1 MSENGNEN
9 GTVNNMENETEVQD
23 AIVKLITKVV
33 EEQWGQFVA
42 SGFDV
47 ETHVKNAIDKMELE
61 RETED
66 EWKELTGEKVF
77 ELLDGYVDWD
87 DIVSNAITSCSMIE
101 ENIDWDSAAER
112 VCDNID
118 WHDRVRD
125 NIDIYDIA
133 SEVRD
138 EIDVSDQI
146 QESIVDWVSNGCSQV
161 DTVAEQLYDRAMRRK
176 GNDTDGDTVVLSR
189 DEYNRIMEVV
199 NFIRPVVEEPVP
211 KTATDIANDLVAE
224 VDAQEAMNL
233 VQTAIVAKATADA
246 QALVAAA
253 NGESN
258 DGQASE

>member
-47 ETHVKNAIDKMELE
+47 ETHVKNAIDKMELGE
-61 RETED
+61 E
-66 EWKELTGEKVF
+66 KELTGEKVY
-77 ELLDGYVDWD
+77 ELLETYVDWD
-87 DIVSNAITSCSMIE
+87 DIVSNAIDSSVIE
-101 ENIDWDSAAER
+101 
-112 VCDNID
+112 DNID
-118 WHDRVRD
+118 WYDAASRIEDKIDWDDKIRD

-138 EIDVSDQI
+138 EIDVSEQI
-146 QESIVDWVSNGCSQV
+146 QDSIIEWVDNGCSQV
-161 DTVAEQLYDRAMRRK
+161 DIVAERLYDRAMRRK

-199 NFIRPVVEEPVP
+199 NFIRPVVEAPVA
-211 KTATDIANDLVAE
+211 KTATDIANELVAE

-233 VQTAIVAKATADA
+233 VQSAIVAKATADA

>member
-47 ETHVKNAIDKMELE
+47 ETHVKNAIDKMEK
-61 RETED
+61 D
-66 EWKELTGEKVF
+66 EAEELTGEKVY
-77 ELLDGYVDWD
+77 ELLETYVDWD
-87 DIVSNAITSCSMIE
+87 DIVSNAIDSSVIE
-101 ENIDWDSAAER
+101 
-112 VCDNID
+112 DNID
-118 WHDRVRD
+118 WYDVASRVEDNIDWNDRVRD

-146 QESIVDWVSNGCSQV
+146 QESIVDWVNNGCSQV

-199 NFIRPVVEEPVP
+199 NFIRPPVEAPVA
-211 KTATDIANDLVAE
+211 KTATDIANELVAE

-258 DGQASE
+258 DGEASE

>member
-9 GTVNNMENETEVQD
+9 GTVNKMENETEVQD

-47 ETHVKNAIDKMELE
+47 ETHVKNAIDKVAMELK
-61 RETED
+61 D
-66 EWKELTGEKVF
+66 EQELTGEKVF
-77 ELLDGYVDWD
+77 EALDGYVDWD
-87 DIVSNAITSCSMIE
+87 DIVSNVIDGSYIE
-101 ENIDWDSAAER
+101 ENIDWYDAASR
-112 VCDNID
+112 VEDNID
-118 WHDRVRD
+118 WNDRIRD

-146 QESIVDWVSNGCSQV
+146 QESIVDWVNNGCSQV

-199 NFIRPVVEEPVP
+199 NFIRPAVEAPVA
-211 KTATDIANDLVAE
+211 KTATDIANELVAE

-233 VQTAIVAKATADA
+233 VQSAIVAKATADA

-258 DGQASE
+258 DGQSSE

>member
-47 ETHVKNAIDKMELE
+47 ETHVKNAIDKMELGE
-61 RETED
+61 QT
-66 EWKELTGEKVF
+66 ELTGEKVY
-77 ELLDGYVDWD
+77 ELLETYVDWD
-87 DIVSNAITSCSMIE
+87 DIVRNSIDSSMIE
-101 ENIDWDSAAER
+101 DEIDWDNAAER
-112 VCDNID
+112 VADYID
-118 WHDRVRD
+118 WDYKIRD

-146 QESIVDWVSNGCSQV
+146 QSQIVDWVNNGCSQV
-161 DTVAEQLYDRAMRRK
+161 DTVAEQLYDRAMQQK

-199 NFIRPVVEEPVP
+199 NFIRPVVEAPVA
-211 KTATDIANDLVAE
+211 KTATDIANELVAE
-224 VDAQEAMNL
+224 VNPTEAMNL

-258 DGQASE
+258 DGQASK

>member
-47 ETHVKNAIDKMELE
+47 ETHIKTAIEKMELGE
-61 RETED
+61 QT
-66 EWKELTGEKVF
+66 ELTGEKVY

-87 DIVSNAITSCSMIE
+87 DVVSNAIDSSVIE
-101 ENIDWDSAAER
+101 DNICWSDAAERICDDIDWDYK
-112 VCDNID
+112 I
-118 WHDRVRD
+118 RD
-125 NIDIYDIA
+125 NIDIYEIA
-133 SEVRD
+133 GEVRD

-146 QESIVDWVSNGCSQV
+146 QDQIVDWVNNGCSQV
-161 DTVAEQLYDRAMRRK
+161 DTVAVQLYDRAIAEK
-176 GNDTDGDTVVLSR
+176 GVANDDTVILSR

-199 NFIRPVVEEPVP
+199 NFIRPPALITLP
-211 KTATDIANDLVAE
+211 KTGRDMADELVAH
-224 VDAQEAMNL
+224 VSDPQEAMNI